1 MKNVILA
8 VCVAACL
15 SGVALAGD
23 CVKCQPT
30 QAVVTQ
36 TVEVTKTVVT
46 APVRVVGG
54 WRTRVAARRAV
65 RQAVREATVCSTCC
79 ETAEVPAEAPAQ

>member
-8 VCVAACL
+8 VCVVVGL
-15 SGVALAGD
+15 SGASFAGD

-46 APVRVVGG
+46 TPVRVVGG
-54 WRTRVAARRAV
+54 LRARIAARRAV
-65 RQAVREATVCSTCC
+65 RQAVREAATCSACC
-79 ETAEVPAEAPAQ
+79 QTAEAPTEAAAQ

>member
-1 MKNVILA
+1 MKNFILA
-8 VCVAACL
+8 VCVVFGF
-15 SGVALAGD
+15 SGFAFAGD

-54 WRTRVAARRAV
+54 LRARVAARRAV
-65 RQAVREATVCSTCC
+65 RQAVREAACAVCCQT
-79 ETAEVPAEAPAQ
+79 AEAPTEAAAQ

>member
-8 VCVAACL
+8 VCVAVGL
-15 SGVALAGD
+15 SGAAFAGD
-23 CVKCQPT
+23 CVKCQ

-46 APVRVVGG
+46 TPVRVVGG
-54 WRTRVAARRAV
+54 FRARVAARRAV
-65 RQAVREATVCSTCC
+65 RQAVREAACATCC
-79 ETAEVPAEAPAQ
+79 QTEAAPTEAAAQ